1 MQKHLPRGLSACVTT
16 VAKATIEGNACL
28 KRSRNWILFL
38 FVVFVW
44 GSGWSVMKV
53 ALGYVGPL
61 NFALHR
67 FALAALAL
75 SPLLIYVRRKIWID
89 RGAVLKLLLLGA
101 VNTSAIVPMY
111 WGLIYE
117 TSGIGAIL
125 TFTQPLFVLCLC
137 VLFLRS
143 EAKPVRLLGAFVGFS
158 GVIVLLVGRAG
169 SIQVSANIGDVL
181 LLLGAFLW
189 AVAVVYYKKSLSD
202 VDPVLTSVVQQTLG
216 AVIVAPLAL
225 GVEGFSFPLTQPY
238 LMIILYLSIFGSG
251 TTVFV
256 WLFLIREEDVTVLSL
271 SSFLIPMVAVFLG
284 WLLLSES
291 IQPISILGMAMILTG
306 LYLTNRSGFSS

>member
-1 MQKHLPRGLSACVTT
+1 MQLPRGPSACVRT
-16 VAKATIEGNACL
+16 VAKATMEGNACL
-28 KRSRNWILFL
+28 KRPRNWILFL

-44 GSGWSVMKV
+44 SSGWSVMKV
-53 ALGYVGPL
+53 ALNYVGPL
-61 NFALHR
+61 NFALQR

-75 SPLLIYVRRKIWID
+75 SPLLIYVRRKIRID
-89 RGAVLKLLLLGA
+89 KGAALKLLLLGA
-101 VNTSAIVPMY
+101 VNTSSVVPMY

-125 TFTQPLFVLCLC
+125 TYTQPLFVFCLC

-158 GVIVLLVGRAG
+158 GVIVLSIGRAG

-202 VDPVLTSVVQQTLG
+202 VDPVMTSVVQQSLG

-225 GVEGFSFPLTQPY
+225 GVEGFSFPLAQPY
-238 LMIILYLSIFGSG
+238 LMMILYLSIFGSG
-251 TTVFV
+251 ITVFL
-256 WLFLIREEDVTVLSL
+256 WLYLIREEDVTVLSL

-284 WLLLSES
+284 WLLLAEN

-306 LYLTNRSGFSS
+306 LFVTNRSESSS

>member
-1 MQKHLPRGLSACVTT
+1 M
-16 VAKATIEGNACL
+16 EGNACL
-28 KRSRNWILFL
+28 KRARNWILFL

-44 GSGWSVMKV
+44 SSGWSVMKV
-53 ALGYVGPL
+53 SLNYVGPL
-61 NFALHR
+61 NFALQR
-67 FALAALAL
+67 FALSALAL
-75 SPLLIYVRRKIWID
+75 SPLLIYVRRRIRID
-89 RGAVLKLLLLGA
+89 KRAALKLLLLGA

-125 TFTQPLFVLCLC
+125 TYTQPLFVFSLC

-158 GVIVLLVGRAG
+158 GVIVLSIGRAG

-189 AVAVVYYKKSLSD
+189 AVAVVYYKKSLSN
-202 VDPVLTSVVQQTLG
+202 VDAVVTTVIQQTLG
-216 AVIVAPLAL
+216 VVIVAPLAL
-225 GVEGFSFPLTQPY
+225 SVEGFSFPLMQPY
-238 LMIILYLSIFGSG
+238 LMMILYLAIFGSG
-251 TTVFV
+251 ITVCL
-256 WLFLIREEDVTVLSL
+256 WLYLIREEDVTVLSL

-284 WLLLSES
+284 WLLLAES
-291 IQPISILGMAMILTG
+291 IRPISILGMAMILTG
-306 LYLTNRSGFSS
+306 LYLTNRSGSS

>member
-1 MQKHLPRGLSACVTT
+1 M
-16 VAKATIEGNACL
+16 EGNACL

-44 GSGWSVMKV
+44 SSGWSVMKV
-53 ALGYVGPL
+53 SLNYVGPL
-61 NFALHR
+61 NFALQR
-67 FALAALAL
+67 FSLSALAL
-75 SPLLIYVRRKIWID
+75 SPLLIYVRRKMRID
-89 RGAVLKLLLLGA
+89 KRAALKLLLLGA
-101 VNTSAIVPMY
+101 VNTSAIVPIY

-125 TFTQPLFVLCLC
+125 TYTQPLFVFCLC

-158 GVIVLLVGRAG
+158 GVIVLSIGRAG

-202 VDPVLTSVVQQTLG
+202 VDPVLTSVIQQALG
-216 AVIVAPLAL
+216 ATIVAPLAL

-238 LMIILYLSIFGSG
+238 LMMILYLSIFGSG
-251 TTVFV
+251 ITVCL

-284 WLLLSES
+284 WLVLAES
-291 IQPISILGMAMILTG
+291 IQPMSLLGMVIILTG
-306 LYLTNRSGFSS
+306 LFVTNRSGSSS

>member
-1 MQKHLPRGLSACVTT
+1 M
-16 VAKATIEGNACL
+16 

-44 GSGWSVMKV
+44 SSGWSVMKL
-53 ALGYVGPL
+53 ALAYIDPL
-61 NFALHR
+61 NFALQR
-67 FALAALAL
+67 FVLSALAL
-75 SPLLIYVRRKIWID
+75 SPLLIYVRKKIRFDKRAIP
-89 RGAVLKLLLLGA
+89 KLLVLTA
-101 VNTSAIVPMY
+101 VNTASIVPTY
-111 WGLIYE
+111 WGLVYE

-125 TFTQPLFVLCLC
+125 TYTQPLFVFCLC

-158 GVIVLLVGRAG
+158 GVVVLSVGRAG

-189 AVAVVYYKKSLSD
+189 AVAIVYYKKSLSD
-202 VDPVLTSVVQQTLG
+202 VDPILTSVIQQALA

-225 GVEGFSFPLTQPY
+225 GVEGFSFPLTQSY
-238 LMIILYLSIFGSG
+238 LVMILYLGIFGSG
-251 TTVFV
+251 ITVFL

-271 SSFLIPMVAVFLG
+271 SSFLIPMVAVFIG
-284 WLLLSES
+284 WLFLAEN
-291 IQPISILGMAMILTG
+291 IQPISFLGVGMILAG
-306 LYLTNRSGFSS
+306 LYLTNRS

>member
-1 MQKHLPRGLSACVTT
+1 
-16 VAKATIEGNACL
+16 
-28 KRSRNWILFL
+28 
-38 FVVFVW
+38 
-44 GSGWSVMKV
+44 MKV
-53 ALGYVGPL
+53 ALSYVGPL
-61 NFALHR
+61 NFALQR

-75 SPLLIYVRRKIWID
+75 SPLLIYVKGKIRMD
-89 RGAVLKLLLLGA
+89 KRAALKLLLLGA
-101 VNTSAIVPMY
+101 VNTSSIVPMY

-125 TFTQPLFVLCLC
+125 TYTQPLFVFCLC

-143 EAKPVRLLGAFVGFS
+143 EAKPTRLLGAFVGFS
-158 GVIVLLVGRAG
+158 GVIVLSIGRSG
-169 SIQVSANIGDVL
+169 GIQDSANIGDAL

-202 VDPVLTSVVQQTLG
+202 VDPVLASVVQQTLG
-216 AVIVAPLAL
+216 AIIVAPLAL

-238 LMIILYLSIFGSG
+238 PMMVLYLSIFVSG
-251 TTVFV
+251 IAVFV

-284 WLLLSES
+284 WLLLAES
-291 IQPISILGMAMILTG
+291 IHPISILGMAMILTG